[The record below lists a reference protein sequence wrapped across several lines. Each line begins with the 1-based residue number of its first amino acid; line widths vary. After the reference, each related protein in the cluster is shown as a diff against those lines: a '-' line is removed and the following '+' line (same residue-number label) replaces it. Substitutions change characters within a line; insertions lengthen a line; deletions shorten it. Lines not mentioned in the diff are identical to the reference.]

1 MPCFSEVSEVSE
13 PSSWGRSFSFEEASD
28 FGRGAGGVVG
38 EGGSGNNDMFD
49 RFTVLERVQNA

>member
-28 FGRGAGGVVG
+28 FGRGAGGWWVR
-38 EGGSGNNDMFD
+38 GGAVTTTCS
-49 RFTVLERVQNA
+49 TVLMF